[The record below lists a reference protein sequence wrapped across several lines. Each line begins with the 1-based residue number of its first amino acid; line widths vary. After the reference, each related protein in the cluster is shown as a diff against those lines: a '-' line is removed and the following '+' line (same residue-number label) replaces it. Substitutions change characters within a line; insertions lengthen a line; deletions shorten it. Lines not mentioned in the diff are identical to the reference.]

1 MAITVSATKPRPVP
15 GRLNLAY
22 TYWRQRSAYVR
33 LIKWIKLLCTRDR
46 SVNVEVH
53 EMTQMRVGRCA
64 RPIRESGLCRVNSD
78 VDMIR

>member
-53 EMTQMRVGRCA
+53 EMIQMRWVDVLVQLENRVYA
-64 RPIRESGLCRVNSD
+64 ELIPI
-78 VDMIR
+78 